1 MPTVEP
7 AVRHWTRE
15 EYHRMAELGLIGPEE
30 RLELI
35 EGEIV
40 QKMTPQKSPHA
51 TAIRLV
57 EEALRRAF
65 GAGFDVRVQLPLALS
80 PLSEP
85 EPDVAVVRGGPRDY
99 RDAHPTT
106 ALLVVEV
113 ADTTLAFDRRTKGSL
128 YARAQIADYWI
139 LNLSAQEVEVY
150 RRPAPDPG
158 APFGFRYVRVMR
170 HGPDDAI
177 TPLASPHAVPVA
189 DLLP

>member
-1 MPTVEP
+1 
-7 AVRHWTRE
+7 
-15 EYHRMAELGLIGPEE
+15 MAELGLIGPEE

-35 EGEIV
+35 EGEIIQQMV
-40 QKMTPQKSPHA
+40 PQKSLHA
-51 TAIRLV
+51 TAICLV
-57 EEALRRAF
+57 EEALRLAF
-65 GAGFDVRVQLPLALS
+65 GAGFLVRVQLPLVLS

-99 RDAHPTT
+99 RDVHPTT

-139 LNLSAQEVEVY
+139 LNLPAQAVEVY
-150 RRPAPDPG
+150 RRPMPRANAPLGFGYADMVRYLPG
-158 APFGFRYVRVMR
+158 ESV
-170 HGPDDAI
+170 
-177 TPLASPHAVPVA
+177 TPLASPHAVLVA